1 MRIAPGLASR
11 PLAAGSLA
19 AVPLAGLLL
28 LSACTPGV
36 GTDAQG
42 GPGLPV
48 QLPGD
53 QYAGDPIAV
62 TSPLLVGS
70 EGCFRLAVAG
80 EEHFVIWPAGFTM
93 AGDVVVTDEG
103 DRVAAG
109 DEIVGEG
116 LLMPVEE
123 LYAIEGPDGYWA
135 SVAGYCVRNETSVL
149 VLESAATPAR

>member
-1 MRIAPGLASR
+1 MRIAPGFAVA
-11 PLAAGSLA
+11 PLAAVSLA
-19 AVPLAGLLL
+19 ALLL
-28 LSACTPGV
+28 LSSCTAGV

-53 QYAGDPIAV
+53 EYTGDAV
-62 TSPLLVGS
+62 AVRSPLLVGN

-80 EEHFVIWPAGFTM
+80 EELFVIWPAGFTM
-93 AGDVVVTDEG
+93 AGDVVVTDSG

-109 DEIVGEG
+109 DEVVGEG

-135 SVAGYCVRNETSVL
+135 SVAGFCVRDETTAL
-149 VLESAATPAR
+149 VLDVAETRAP